1 MVSQNPAR
9 RPFKVPEDFKQEY
22 SFLAMY
28 KSKTG
33 TRIIPNL
40 PGTVRTGASNGTTEG
55 QGQG

>member
-9 RPFKVPEDFKQEY
+9 RNFKVPSDFKQEY
-22 SFLAMY
+22 DFLAMY

-40 PGTVRTGASNGTTEG
+40 PGGVKTAASNGSSNG